1 MPEATSARTLE
12 QTSMHPE
19 YGVMSSQG
27 DAGPR
32 DPVGDDST
40 GPGWGAAALIGFR
53 FGTCYFGAFGLVVAV
68 GLIPVILKGAGVEEP
83 WSVIRGIF
91 HAARGPIAWIG
102 EHLLGLRVQSAQ
114 VGSDS
119 AFQWTALFCIACLAL
134 VGTAVW
140 TVLDRDRRRYDRLQP
155 WVWAVLRLVLAAAMF
170 YFGMAKVIPTQMP
183 FVLNRLVEPY
193 GNFSP
198 TGVLWAQVGIS
209 PAYQMVLGLAEVFGG
224 LLLLLPRT
232 TAAGAL
238 VCVVDLTQVFLLN
251 MTYDIRLKTV
261 SSQLLLLSLFL
272 LAPYARRLLTAF
284 FTDRAVPAA
293 ATTQLFTRPRANRI
307 ALIAQACL
315 GVALLAAFGAQGWQ
329 QFTRPTPNLY
339 GIWQVETF
347 SAEGYSRDPLL
358 TDKIRWRRVIF
369 DRPFHVSAPVMVTV
383 QRMDDS
389 FEVYG
394 GTIDPRRHFID
405 LSHRIELGTYKE
417 TPTRI
422 RLTYWWPGQ
431 PDQMIVDGDDYAGH
445 KIHLRVTRMDPASFP
460 LVERGFNWVQEMPYN
475 R

>member
-1 MPEATSARTLE
+1 MIESTSARLLE
-12 QTSMHPE
+12 QTPIGPD
-19 YGVMSSQG
+19 YGVMSIVGGADLQDTVG
-27 DAGPR
+27 EDDKGP
-32 DPVGDDST
+32 V
-40 GPGWGAAALIGFR
+40 WGQATLVAFR

-68 GLIPVILKGAGVEEP
+68 GLIPVILKGIGIDGP
-83 WSVIRGIF
+83 WSVIRGLF
-91 HAARGPIAWIG
+91 HAARAPIAWIG
-102 EHLLGLRVQSAQ
+102 EHLLGLSVQSTQ

-119 AFQWTALFCIACLAL
+119 AFQWTALFCIAFLAA
-134 VGTAVW
+134 VATAMW
-140 TVLDRDRRRYDRLQP
+140 TVLDWGRPRYDRLQA
-155 WVWAVLRLVLAAAMF
+155 WVWTVLRLVLATAMF

-198 TGVLWAQVGIS
+198 AGVLWAQVGIS
-209 PAYQMVLGLAEVFGG
+209 QPYQILLGLAEVFGG

-293 ATTQLFTRPRANRI
+293 TMPQLFARPRANRI
-307 ALIAQACL
+307 ALATQL
-315 GVALLAAFGAQGWQ
+315 VVGLALLAAFGGQGWQ

-347 SAEGYSRDPLL
+347 SSEGYPRDPLI

-389 FEVYG
+389 FEVFG
-394 GTIDPRRHFID
+394 GTIDPRKHFID
-405 LSHRIELGTYKE
+405 LTHQIELGTYKE
-417 TPTRI
+417 TPVRI

-431 PDQMIVDGDDYAGH
+431 PNQMIVDGDDYAGH
-445 KIHLRVTRMDPASFP
+445 TVHLRVTRMDPASFP
-460 LVERGFNWVQEMPYN
+460 LVERGFNWVQEAPYN

>member
-1 MPEATSARTLE
+1 MN
-12 QTSMHPE
+12 
-19 YGVMSSQG
+19 
-27 DAGPR
+27 
-32 DPVGDDST
+32 ST
-40 GPGWGAAALIGFR
+40 GGAEEHGADHEGQVRPAWGAGAMVAFR
-53 FGTCYFGAFGLVVAV
+53 FGTCYFGIFGLAVVV
-68 GLIPVILKGAGVEEP
+68 GLVPVVLKGLGIDGP
-83 WSVIRGIF
+83 WSVLRRIF
-91 HAARGPIAWIG
+91 HGLRGPVAWIG
-102 EHLLGLRVQSAQ
+102 EHLGLTVQSTQ

-119 AFQWTALFCIACLAL
+119 AFQWTALFCIAVLAAL
-134 VGTAVW
+134 GTAIW
-140 TVLDRDRRRYDRLQP
+140 TVLDHRRPRYDHLQA
-155 WVWAVLRLVLAAAMF
+155 WVWTILRLVLATAMF

-198 TGVLWAQVGIS
+198 AGVLWAQVGVS
-209 PAYQMVLGLAEVFGG
+209 QPYQILLGVAEVLGG

-232 TAAGAL
+232 TPAGL
-238 VCVVDLTQVFLLN
+238 VVCVVDLTQVFLLN

-272 LAPYARRLLTAF
+272 LAPYTRRLLTAF

-293 ATTQLFTRPRANRI
+293 TTTSLFTGRKANRI
-307 ALIAQACL
+307 ALAAQVVV
-315 GVALLAAFGAQGWQ
+315 GVALLAAFSAQGWQ

-347 SAEGYSRDPLL
+347 SAEGYPRDPLL

-369 DRPFHVSAPVMVTV
+369 DRSFHVSAPVMVTV

-389 FEVYG
+389 FELYG
-394 GTIDPRRHFID
+394 GTIDPRKHFID

-431 PDQMIVDGDDYAGH
+431 PNQMIVDGDDYAGH
-445 KIHLRVTRMDPASFP
+445 EIHLRVTRMDPASFP
-460 LVERGFNWVQEMPYN
+460 LVERGFNWVQEAPYN

>member
-1 MPEATSARTLE
+1 M
-12 QTSMHPE
+12 
-19 YGVMSSQG
+19 MSSAG
-27 DAGPR
+27 DAGPGY
-32 DPVGDDST
+32 PVGDKDT
-40 GPGWGAAALIGFR
+40 RAGWGTATLIAFR
-53 FGTCYFGAFGLVVAV
+53 LGTCYFGVFGLVVAI
-68 GLIPVILKGAGVEEP
+68 GLIPVILKGARIDGP

-91 HAARGPIAWIG
+91 HAVRSPIAWIG
-102 EHLLGLRVQSAQ
+102 EHLLGLSVQSTQ

-119 AFQWTALFCIACLAL
+119 AFQWTALLCIAFLA
-134 VGTAVW
+134 VIGAAIWTAW
-140 TVLDRDRRRYDRLQP
+140 DRRRRYDRLQA
-155 WVWAVLRLVLAAAMF
+155 WVWVILRLVLAAAMF

-232 TAAGAL
+232 AAAGAL
-238 VCVVDLTQVFLLN
+238 VCAVDLTQVFLLN

-293 ATTQLFTRPRANRI
+293 RSAQLFTSPRANRI
-307 ALIAQACL
+307 ALVAQVCVGA
-315 GVALLAAFGAQGWQ
+315 ALLVAFSAQGWQ
-329 QFTRPTPNLY
+329 QFTKPTPNLY

-394 GTIDPRRHFID
+394 GTIDPRKHFID
-405 LSHRIELGTYKE
+405 LSHRIELGTYQE
-417 TPTRI
+417 TPIRI

-445 KIHLRVTRMDPASFP
+445 KIHLRVTRMDPTSFP
-460 LVERGFNWVQEMPYN
+460 LVERGFNWVQETPYI